1 MANNLFRDIPT
12 LMELNPR
19 HNINFFESANTNQYA
34 TTFGSLSTGGWSGG
48 CLAPNGNIYAI
59 TGSSTFGTGF
69 LLKIDPIKKTTTSIN
84 IIVDNVDNWKG
95 LVLAPNGKMYSTTNV
110 NVLEIDPV
118 TETSKT
124 FRITDYVIT
133 SPYNSLTL
141 GLDGNI
147 YGIPYYGA
155 STPKLLKINPIARTA
170 ITTATFTFS
179 SNSSVLAP
187 NGKIYCIPSAPSANT
202 IAVVDPTTS
211 TPTVSYYTL
220 PVTGRWASGV
230 LGNDGN
236 IYASPTTIPG
246 SMLKIDPT
254 TTPPTVSIFGSFTD
268 QSRFYD
274 GGTLAPNGK
283 IYWLPNSNTSTPKIL
298 ELTPGTTPTLVEF
311 DSPSGFL
318 FYGSVLGPDGKIYGL
333 PYVTNKI
340 LELSTGCAH
349 KPSLNLL
356 GPHNNL

>member
-1 MANNLFRDIPT
+1 MPNNLFRDIPT

-48 CLAPNGNIYAI
+48 CLAPNGNIYAV
-59 TGSSTFGTGF
+59 TGSSTFNTGY

-84 IIVDNVDNWKG
+84 IIADSWRG

-124 FRITDYVIT
+124 FGITNYVIT

-155 STPKLLKINPIARTA
+155 STPKLLKIDPIARTA

-220 PVTGRWASGV
+220 PVTGSWTSGV

-236 IYASPTTIPG
+236 IYASPTSIPG
-246 SMLKIDPT
+246 SMLKINPT
-254 TTPPTVSIFGSFTD
+254 TTPPTVSIFGSI
-268 QSRFYD
+268 SEGFYA

-283 IYWLPNSNTSTPKIL
+283 IYWLPGSGFSTQQIL
-298 ELTPGTTPTLVEF
+298 ELTPGTTPTLTRF
-311 DSPSGFL
+311 NSPSGFY
-318 FYGSVLGPDGKIYGL
+318 FNNSVLAPDGKIYGI
-333 PYVTNKI
+333 PGTNKI
-340 LELSTGCAH
+340 LELSTGCAY

-356 GPHNNL
+356 APYNNC